1 MWFTRGHWGTWV
13 CSGWRRLAVHRGC
26 IRSQTTSR
34 LWKRQTL
41 PRDALQNCKT
51 VATGYNNWSFRW
63 NKNFTT
69 RVTKHQGCS
78 TQMWSKCYLR
88 NLQNS
93 LAEGLELSGP
103 ALKLVELDTSR
114 GPFQPTLL
122 CYSTKL
128 SFYLFICFFVSVFIF
143 VLFCF
148 LPKFADSWLLYFQK
162 LKQRWVLSDHLSSPG
177 RFRDIQTPVS
187 WSFSHSPAWGAVST
201 SSLHMD
207 NLFQHFHFSC

>member
-1 MWFTRGHWGTWV
+1 MGRAGWNSLGSFMRGDRWNNPLGSWRTWLTRGHWGTWV
-13 CSGWRRLAVHRGC
+13 CSAWRRLAVHRGC
-26 IRSQTTSR
+26 IHSDHQQVVEKTDSPQGCTA
-34 LWKRQTL
+34 K
-41 PRDALQNCKT
+41 LQET
-51 VATGYNNWSFRW
+51 VATGYNNWSFSW

-88 NLQNS
+88 DLQNS
-93 LAEGLELSGP
+93 PAEGLELSRP

-162 LKQRWVLSDHLSSPG
+162 LKQRWVLSDHLP
-177 RFRDIQTPVS
+177 
-187 WSFSHSPAWGAVST
+187 
-201 SSLHMD
+201 SSL
-207 NLFQHFHFSC
+207 